1 MSMKISVLV
10 IVCTAFALA
19 TGFADP
25 VAAASVSGG
34 HNIGAIY
41 FTCHSDGAGSGSLT
55 EATPGCADYLAAGS
69 FTLTG
74 SGQATYSTLR
84 ASASVGFSG
93 IDPSGSVGT
102 LLADALGQA
111 QYQDTLTIDIA
122 GRTGETVD
130 LVFTTAINGTTS
142 ASSSD
147 SSTTALASGNLNVWV
162 NGQRVAVS
170 QRRPSTAVP
179 EFFNGNP
186 GLVQIVLGTPFSV
199 SAQLTVRAQLFP
211 STPVNGRYY
220 SGEASA
226 NFSNS
231 AGITSFALNEAGG
244 GAPITDWNLT
254 SQSGE
259 FGFYTVVPVPASV
272 WLFGS
277 GLLGL
282 VGMARPKKAA

>member
-1 MSMKISVLV
+1 MKISVLV
-10 IVCTAFALA
+10 IVCTAFALV

-41 FTCHSDGAGSGSLT
+41 FTCHSDGAGSGSLN
-55 EATPGCADYLAAGS
+55 EATSGCADYVAAGS

-84 ASASVGFSG
+84 ASAAVGFSG
-93 IDPSGSVGT
+93 VDPYGNVGT

-122 GRTGETVD
+122 GRTGQTVD

-147 SSTTALASGNLNVWV
+147 STTTALASGNLNVRV

-170 QRRPSTAVP
+170 QRRSSTAVP

-186 GLVQIVLGTPFSV
+186 GLVQIVLGTPFV
-199 SAQLTVRAQLFP
+199 VDATLTVRAQLFP
-211 STPVNGRYY
+211 STPVNGRY

-226 NFSNS
+226 IFSNS

-282 VGMARPKKAA
+282 VGMARRKKAA